1 MAINGTTYVKW
12 RIFERKYFARY
23 LEETRS
29 IGSHNDR
36 ILRWMS
42 IVTDQE
48 KGLLPLPNQI
58 ALGCNCPDWAEL
70 CKHLAAVLYGVG
82 HRLDQQPELLFTLR
96 GVNAKELITGDI
108 SLPDGEAGTSKTI
121 ADN

>member
-1 MAINGTTYVKW
+1 
-12 RIFERKYFARY
+12 
-23 LEETRS
+23 
-29 IGSHNDR
+29 
-36 ILRWMS
+36 MS

-96 GVNAKELITGDI
+96 GGNAKELITGDI